1 MTDETGHQ
9 LPNIVYPG
17 LNRGELVEWVQRFY
31 DEYYYRPKAAF
42 RVVSK
47 AVMNGDVKRL
57 YKEAREY
64 LNLRSKRKQFVA
76 DQQASTAAARMANGD

>member
-1 MTDETGHQ
+1 MTDEGGHQ
-9 LPNIVYPG
+9 LPNITHPG
-17 LNRGELVEWVQRFY
+17 LDRGELVEWVQRFY

-47 AVMNGDVKRL
+47 AILNGDARRL

-64 LNLRSKRKQFVA
+64 LSLRSKRKQFVA
-76 DQQASTAAARMANGD
+76 DQQAATAAAARAHGN